1 MNRVLRVAQVQLTTW
16 RQTFGWPVAILGIS
30 FAFNLAFYMSMG
42 DAIHGQQITGG
53 VVSIFIFQA
62 ILCANL
68 MTQGFSFAVGLNVTR
83 RTFFA
88 ASSVVIGIQS
98 LAFSVLLY
106 LLSIVEQLTDL
117 WGGSMI
123 YFTLLPITRTY
134 SPITIVVFLVP
145 MLVASF
151 FGLLF
156 GVVGKRWGTNGV
168 LGVSVLTLVALG
180 SGTVLIT
187 WLDGWGAVR
196 DWLDGQPGLALA
208 AGWTLLPLAAFV
220 AGTFALTRRAIP

>member
-1 MNRVLRVAQVQLTTW
+1 MNRVLRVAQVQLIPW
-16 RQTFGWPVAILGIS
+16 KPTFGWPVGILGIS
-30 FAFNLAFYMSMG
+30 FAFNIAFYAAMG
-42 DAIHGQQITGG
+42 DAIDGEQITGG

-62 ILCANL
+62 IMCAQL

-88 ASSVVIGIQS
+88 ASSVVIAIQS

-106 LLSIVEQLTDL
+106 ALSIVEQLTDS

-123 YFTLLPITRTY
+123 YFNLLPITRTY
-134 SPITIVVFLVP
+134 SPMTIVVFLVP
-145 MLVASF
+145 MLVFSF

-168 LGVSVLTLVALG
+168 LGMSVLTLVALG
-180 SGTVLIT
+180 GGTVLIT
-187 WLDGWGAVR
+187 WVDGWGAMR
-196 DWLDGQPGLALA
+196 DWLGGQAGLALA
-208 AGWTLLPLAAFV
+208 AGWTLLPLAALV
-220 AGTFALTRRAIP
+220 AGSYALTRRAIP